1 VRLSTSIIVTG
12 RAGKR
17 ARELRGRFN
26 GGEESYRERGR
37 RAQAGPATAQLSIA
51 FVLLMCRHSLPYLS
65 LMRLSAFHSII
76 PAALIFAGVTAFAP
90 ATPAVPASGAARFH
104 AHLVRAEPAVNDTIA
119 ATPTAVRLWFSEPVE
134 LGLSRVKIMRVG
146 GDTLKTSGLRRADS
160 APTSAALDLSTAP
173 TAPGTYVVTY
183 HVVARD
189 GHPTTGSY
197 NFVLKGAG
205 AK

>member
-1 VRLSTSIIVTG
+1 
-12 RAGKR
+12 
-17 ARELRGRFN
+17 
-26 GGEESYRERGR
+26 
-37 RAQAGPATAQLSIA
+37 
-51 FVLLMCRHSLPYLS
+51 
-65 LMRLSAFHSII
+65 MRLTALHSII

-90 ATPAVPASGAARFH
+90 AAPVVSTSGTARFH

-119 ATPTAVRLWFSEPVE
+119 ATPKAVRLWFSEPVE
-134 LGLSRVKIMRVG
+134 LGLSRVRIVRVG
-146 GDTLKTSGLRRADS
+146 GDTVKTSGLRHEGS
-160 APTSAALDLSTAP
+160 AATTAALDLAAPP
-173 TAPGTYVVTY
+173 TAAGTYVVTY